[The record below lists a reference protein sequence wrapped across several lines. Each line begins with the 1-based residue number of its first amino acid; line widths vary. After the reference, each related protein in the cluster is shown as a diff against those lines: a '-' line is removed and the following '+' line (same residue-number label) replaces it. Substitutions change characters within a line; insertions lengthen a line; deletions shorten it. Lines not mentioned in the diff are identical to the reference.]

1 MTATQQDI
9 KEFTERYE
17 KQVDKTHKE
26 MIKLT
31 WFMRGGV
38 TLSEIYEMPV
48 SHIEYIND
56 TIKDNFEMSKK
67 SGTPIL

>member
-48 SHIEYIND
+48 NHIEYIND
-56 TIKDNFEMSKK
+56 AIKDNFEMSKK
-67 SGTPIL
+67 AGTPII